1 MPYLSEVIKLRRRYT
16 RSINLERDLE
26 VVDSVLGYTPTS
38 KSIEAL
44 ERFIK
49 SFLTPGMAS
58 AWTLTGVYGTG
69 KSAFAH
75 FLASLCAPKDSLIHK
90 NAVQIVTESINS
102 DSKLIHDFLNNF
114 PERGLVRAVVTAQRE
129 PMSNAVV
136 RALGYGAGQFWKKKK
151 PDVYVELEQ
160 QLSQIETGASI
171 DNTVALHLLQK
182 IAQASQS
189 GVLLIID
196 ELGKCLEYT
205 TQNHDDVYLL
215 QQIAELST
223 AGDKGKIFTFC
234 LLHQSFNDYAY
245 RLTSTQRNEWTKIQ
259 GRFEDIAFADSSEQF
274 IRLIGYAIDHQNAR
288 DLAPA
293 IETWANHW
301 SEKLSALDHFENLN
315 HEQIKAIYPLHP
327 LTAIVLPELCKR
339 YAQNDRSLFT
349 FLTSDEPFSF
359 IQFLKTQ
366 PIPNSGRPLPA
377 LKLHQLYDYFIE
389 TSGMSIV
396 SQPQFQ
402 KWLEIQGRVHDARLL
417 EPEVIETL
425 KTIGVLNLVGILKTP
440 ELTVDALCDEP
451 ANTQEQR
458 KWKEIIESLQ
468 TKGFVT
474 WHRQINEL
482 RIWEGTDFNI
492 EEATRE
498 QLETLKQTS
507 VATLLGR
514 YCPLSPLVAQRH
526 SYETGTLRYFERH
539 YADKDS
545 NLEKIKCHAPNS
557 DGIVIYW
564 IGKIE
569 AIKDFPTATVDGKP
583 VLVITTDRYESLEN
597 TCYEFVAL
605 RQVEAKSPQLQTDGV
620 ARKEVRQ
627 RLAISNQQLNHA
639 LNYAFDAS
647 LSQVGCLYQ
656 NEMMRLN
663 HHTSLSSQ
671 LSIICDREYHAG
683 PHLWNELINRSE
695 LTSQGIKA
703 SRELINA
710 MLENE
715 SQEQLGLTG
724 YGPERSMYESV
735 LRNTGIHRLEEEEW
749 KFATPDEKCGIFHVW
764 KTIEAFCLSATQ
776 NPLSLDLLYEKL
788 SRPPYG
794 VKIGLLPVLFTS
806 VLLNHPDDLGIYYD
820 GSFIPLLQPEHFKL
834 MDKQAARF
842 SIKYFGLTG
851 LRKEFF
857 RELESV
863 FRVASVK
870 NKNLRNPTLLGI
882 AKPLIQFVR
891 KLPNYTLNTKRLSP
905 EAIALRQAVLNNT
918 EPKQLLCVDIPNAC
932 GLSPLEIFQEDLAQ
946 AKTLREKLEQIIPEL
961 GNAYTF
967 LIERCQKLIANAFNL
982 NPVEFRVNLQ
992 TRAEKLKGRC
1002 VDQLMKRFVEAVVD
1016 QIEDPQHWLES
1027 LLMIIA
1033 DKPAKSWNDTD
1044 EAHFVATIDKIL
1056 THFNQLEVLQTS
1068 SQIKNSSLKTYK
1080 VELFYPNG
1088 EAQKQMVWIEKEQE
1102 YLINALAEEI
1112 LITSQFNNHDNSN
1125 MNMAVVAKLIE
1136 KVFDPLPPLK
1146 TENIVK
1152 LKG

>member
-215 QQIAELST
+215 QQIAELSA

-359 IQFLKTQ
+359 IQFLKAQ
-366 PIPNSGRPLPA
+366 PIPNPGRPLPA

-425 KTIGVLNLVGILKTP
+425 KTIGVLNLVGILKTSP
-440 ELTVDALCDEP
+440 ELTVHALCDEP

-458 KWKEIIESLQ
+458 KWKELIDSLQ
-468 TKGFVT
+468 TKGFLT
-474 WHRQINEL
+474 WRRQINEL

-564 IGKIE
+564 LGKIE

-857 RELESV
+857 KELENV
-863 FRVASVK
+863 FKVAAI
-870 NKNLRNPTLLGI
+870 KNLRNPTLLGI

-891 KLPNYTLNTKRLSP
+891 KLPNYTLSTKRLSS
-905 EAIALRQAVLNNT
+905 EAIALRQAVLNNS
-918 EPKQLLCVDIPNAC
+918 EPDQLLFFDIPKAC
-932 GLSPLEIFQEDLAQ
+932 GFSPIEVSEEHSEQ
-946 AKTLREKLEQIIPEL
+946 AKAIRIKLVQIVTEL
-961 GNAYTF
+961 QTAYTL
-967 LIERCQKLIANAFNL
+967 LIDRCHKHIADAFNL
-982 NPVEFRVNLQ
+982 SLLDMRDGLRP
-992 TRAEKLKGRC
+992 RAEILKGRC
-1002 VDQLMKRFVEAVVD
+1002 IEPVLKRFIEAVLGQTND
-1016 QIEDPQHWLES
+1016 NQQWLES

-1033 DKPAKSWNDTD
+1033 EKPASSWSDDD
-1044 EAHFVATIDKIL
+1044 EIKFENNLIDL
-1056 THFNQLEVLQTS
+1056 SNRFMHLLVLRSEMGSIEKQGFDARRLIITR
-1068 SQIKNSSLKTYK
+1068 
-1080 VELFYPNG
+1080 PDG
-1088 EAQKQMVWIEKEQE
+1088 EEITQMVWIEKERE
-1102 YLINALAEEI
+1102 ELVDTLAEE
-1112 LITSQFNNHDNSN
+1112 LLSTPQFNVHDNLK
-1125 MNMAVVAKLIE
+1125 MAVVTKLIE
-1136 KVFDPLPPLK
+1136 KLFVSQQPLK
-1146 TENIVK
+1146 NENILK